1 MTIIYNVKSPNEENL
16 YGELKTPK
24 RYEAFIREGA
34 KESYERNGIQENR
47 RRFLGRLSL

>member
-1 MTIIYNVKSPNEENL
+1 MTIIYNVESPNEENL

-24 RYEAFIREGA
+24 RYEAFIRGGA
-34 KESYERNGIQENR
+34 ESYERNGIQENR

>member
-1 MTIIYNVKSPNEENL
+1 LTIIYNVKSPNEENL
-16 YGELKTPK
+16 YGEPKTPK

-34 KESYERNGIQENR
+34 KESYERNGIKANR